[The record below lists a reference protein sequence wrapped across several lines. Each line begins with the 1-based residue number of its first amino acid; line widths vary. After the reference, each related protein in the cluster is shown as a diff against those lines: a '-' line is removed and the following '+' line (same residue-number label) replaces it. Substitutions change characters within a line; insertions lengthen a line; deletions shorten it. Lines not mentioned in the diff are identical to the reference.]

1 MIQETTISQENSKR
15 KRTITIQDL
24 ETFPYLKLKHKQGR
38 FISENSQ
45 IAMENL
51 WCSPKFPDNSLTF
64 CKNEGIFQIPW
75 QFPDFNDF
83 TDCCEP
89 CEWGI
94 KLKK

>member
-51 WCSPKFPDNSLTF
+51 
-64 CKNEGIFQIPW
+64 
-75 QFPDFNDF
+75 
-83 TDCCEP
+83 
-89 CEWGI
+89 
-94 KLKK
+94 